1 DHHCPWVGT
10 CVGLRNV
17 RYFIGF
23 LFFTAVHALLT
34 FTICIV
40 AFCLSKNTDSEEL
53 LVFDLIAKAVC
64 VFSGVI
70 SLSLFLFAAY

>member
-1 DHHCPWVGT
+1 
-10 CVGLRNV
+10 
-17 RYFIGF
+17 
-23 LFFTAVHALLT
+23 
-34 FTICIV
+34 V
-40 AFCLSKNTDSEEL
+40 AFLNTKTTESEEL